1 MPSKGKKSQPK
12 KDSLPK
18 KPKSSTNSPTNSVN
32 SKKPAKALSGKN
44 KTQKAANASTKKSLP
59 KFQKGSVAESLF
71 GKLKGKMSD
80 KEIDEYLEYIS

>member
-44 KTQKAANASTKKSLP
+44 KTQKAAKASTKKSLL
-59 KFQKGSVAESLF
+59 KFQKGSVAEAF
-71 GKLKGKMSD
+71 EKLKGKFSNEELD
-80 KEIDEYLEYIS
+80 RALDLIS